1 MSIKFRENMNVKVTD
16 RAKSK
21 LHDMGVSDEIFLRIG
36 VTSGGCSGNTYDAV
50 LDDQMKDV
58 DDVYYQDGI
67 LRIVSD
73 KVSSIYLDGLTIDF
87 SDDLIEPGFRLSNK
101 NAKGSCGCGS
111 SFSTGDAPNVETGFS
126 V

>member
-1 MSIKFRENMNVKVTD
+1 MDVKVTE
-16 RAKSK
+16 RARSR
-21 LHDMGVSDEIFLRIG
+21 LHDMGVSDEVFLRIG

-50 LDDQMKDV
+50 LDDVMKEV
-58 DDVYYQDGI
+58 DDVYYEDGP

-73 KVSSIYLDGLTIDF
+73 KVSSVYLDGLTIDF
-87 SDDLIEPGFRLSNK
+87 SDDLIEPGFRLTNT

-111 SFSTGDAPNVETGFS
+111 SFSTDSTPNVETSFS